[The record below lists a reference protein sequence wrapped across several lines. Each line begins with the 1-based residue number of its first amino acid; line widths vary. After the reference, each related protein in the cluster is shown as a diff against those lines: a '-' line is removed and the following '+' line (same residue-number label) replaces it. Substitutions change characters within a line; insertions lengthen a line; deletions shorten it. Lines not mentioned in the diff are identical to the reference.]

1 MSKHKHKK
9 HRKKS
14 QHRKNT
20 PVAPQKNENT
30 TEFWVT
36 MGLAVVAIVVGIIIG
51 VSI

>member
-14 QHRKNT
+14 QYHKT
-20 PVAPQKNENT
+20 QPIKPQKNENT
-30 TEFWVT
+30 AEFWIT

-51 VSI
+51 ISI